1 MKMIFKVQNLHFCCT
16 IIIYIIIYNINWILI
31 AIKTLY
37 MGVRGRL
44 TNSEYESVNI
54 DEDIDF
60 DETFEDLSDAQIYES
75 IDKHINELCAY
86 LQLSDKWNQARF
98 DESQRQIVRDSL
110 FHLIKGENIILE
122 AMTGFGKSMYA
133 IFIASYFNNRS
144 FILTSDKMLQAQY
157 EDFIDKVLKKNS
169 ANLDLAHKH
178 FAKFQVLR
186 GRDNYHCT
194 QNLQPF
200 SLGTCQ
206 ENGMSIKQ
214 ACDTLPCAK
223 KCPYIVARQLAIESQ
238 CAVLNY
244 AYWLTLMNITGSNKF
259 DYRGVTIMDECHKL
273 DDVLASFMD
282 ISVGPRFIEDCN
294 KAESII
300 VGMTTTDE
308 LNKYIDAKDQLFS
321 NLKELIQS
329 VSSGESFELQRE
341 HIRKL
346 VQSADD
352 LFDSLESPV
361 NALQTKIDSN
371 TPLSMFDKALKRFV
385 SKVGELSGAL
395 GNLLAATESNIT
407 TLLTVLQQDT
417 NSVVFR
423 CTNDELLG
431 RHLVHRHCR
440 RQVFMS
446 ATIGDIDSW
455 AKLNGIDN
463 YVGYSIESDWQFKQ
477 SAIHICMPLISLS
490 HANIDKNLPE
500 LVTNIDEILELHA
513 NENGVIHCSTKRI
526 ANYICQWSKHKDRVV
541 TYSGTKEKNE
551 VVTKLLVPGN
561 NKVLVAYSATEGI
574 SLDDDKCRFQIIAK
588 LSWQNLGDLVIKTK
602 ADNNGNWYTLKTL
615 QSLVQAIG
623 RGIRHSEDWCVTYVL
638 DSSFT
643 RLQKSCKFSD
653 AIQKRIVYDDFASA
667 KAQKSMEDDDFFKQF
682 M

>member
-1 MKMIFKVQNLHFCCT
+1 
-16 IIIYIIIYNINWILI
+16 
-31 AIKTLY
+31 
-37 MGVRGRL
+37 MGVRREDFGSADYDAL
-44 TNSEYESVNI
+44 TEHE
-54 DEDIDF
+54 
-60 DETFEDLSDAQIYES
+60 ES
-75 IDKHINELCAY
+75 IKCELTDDELHSQIDAHIESLCAY
-86 LQLSDKWNQARF
+86 LRLSDKWDQKRF
-98 DESQRQIVRDSL
+98 DDFQRPLVHDML
-110 FHLIKGENIILE
+110 FNLCRGKNIIIE
-122 AMTGFGKSMYA
+122 APTGVGKSILC
-133 IFIASYFNNRS
+133 IFIASYFRGRS
-144 FILTSDKMLQAQY
+144 YILTSDKMLQQQY
-157 EDFIDKVLKKNS
+157 EDFVNKVLKTNS
-169 ANLDLAHKH
+169 ASLDLQHKH

-206 ENGMSIKQ
+206 ENGLSIKQ

-223 KCPYIVARQLAIESQ
+223 KCPYIVARQMAIESQ

-259 DYRGVTIMDECHKL
+259 DYRDVTIMDECHKL

-300 VGMTTTDE
+300 VGMTTSDE
-308 LNKYIDAKDQLFS
+308 LDKYIDAKECLFN
-321 NLKELIQS
+321 NLKDLIQS
-329 VSSGESFELQRE
+329 VSSGETFELQRE

-352 LFDSLESPV
+352 LFDSMESPV

-395 GNLLAATESNIT
+395 GNLFAATESNIS
-407 TLLTVLQQDT
+407 TLLIVLQQDT

-431 RHLVHRHCR
+431 RHLVHRHCK

-455 AKLNGIDN
+455 ARLNGIDN
-463 YVGYSIESDWQFKQ
+463 YVGYSIESDWAFKH
-477 SAIHICMPLISLS
+477 SSIHVCMPLISLS

-500 LVTNIDEILELHA
+500 LVTNIDEILEMHP
-513 NENGVIHCSTKRI
+513 NENGVIHTSTRRI

-541 TYSGTKEKNE
+541 TYSDTKEKND

-588 LSWQNLGDLVIKTK
+588 LSWQNLGDLAIKTK

-623 RGIRHSEDWCVTYVL
+623 RGIRHSEDWCVTYIL
-638 DSSFT
+638 DSSFA

-653 AIQKRIVYDDFASA
+653 AISKRIVYDDFASA
-667 KAQKSMEDDDFFKQF
+667 KAQKSIEDDEFFKQF

>member
-1 MKMIFKVQNLHFCCT
+1 
-16 IIIYIIIYNINWILI
+16 
-31 AIKTLY
+31 
-37 MGVRGRL
+37 MGVRREGFSSIDYDDL
-44 TNSEYESVNI
+44 TEHDESI
-54 DEDIDF
+54 EC
-60 DETFEDLSDAQIYES
+60 ELSDDELHSQIDAHIES
-75 IDKHINELCAY
+75 LCAY
-86 LQLSDKWNQARF
+86 LRLSDKWDQKRF
-98 DESQRQIVRDSL
+98 DDFQRPLVHDML
-110 FHLIKGENIILE
+110 FNLCRGKNVIIE
-122 AMTGFGKSMYA
+122 APTGVGKSILC
-133 IFIASYFNNRS
+133 IFIASYFRGRS
-144 FILTSDKMLQAQY
+144 YILTSDKMLQQQY
-157 EDFIDKVLKKNS
+157 EDFVNKVLKTNS
-169 ANLDLAHKH
+169 ASLDLQHKH

-206 ENGMSIKQ
+206 ENGLSIKQ

-259 DYRGVTIMDECHKL
+259 DYRDVTIMDECHKL
-273 DDVLASFMD
+273 DDVLASFMN

-300 VGMTTTDE
+300 IGMTTSDE
-308 LNKYIDAKDQLFS
+308 LDKYIEAKEQLFS
-321 NLKELIQS
+321 NLKSLIQS
-329 VSSGESFELQRE
+329 VSSGETFEFQRK
-341 HIRKL
+341 HISKL
-346 VQSADD
+346 VKSADD
-352 LFDSLESPV
+352 LFEALESPV
-361 NALQTKIDSN
+361 NALQTKIDGN
-371 TPLSMFDKALKRFV
+371 IPLSMFDKALKRFV

-395 GNLLAATESNIT
+395 GNLLAATESNIS

-431 RHLVHRHCR
+431 RHLVHRHCKH
-440 RQVFMS
+440 QVFMS
-446 ATIGDIDSW
+446 ATIDDIDSW

-463 YVGYSIESDWQFKQ
+463 YVGYSIESDWAFKH
-477 SAIHICMPLISLS
+477 SSIHVCMPLISLS

-500 LVTNIDEILELHA
+500 LVTNIDEILEMHS
-513 NENGVIHCSTKRI
+513 NENGVIHTSTRRI

-541 TYSGTKEKNE
+541 TYTGTKEKNDI
-551 VVTKLLVPGN
+551 VTKLLVPGN
-561 NKVLVAYSATEGI
+561 NKVLVAYSAAEGI

-623 RGIRHSEDWCVTYVL
+623 RGIRHSEDWCVTYIL
-638 DSSFT
+638 DSSFG
-643 RLQKSCKFSD
+643 RLQKACKFSD

-667 KAQKSMEDDDFFKQF
+667 KAQHSMEDDDFFRQF